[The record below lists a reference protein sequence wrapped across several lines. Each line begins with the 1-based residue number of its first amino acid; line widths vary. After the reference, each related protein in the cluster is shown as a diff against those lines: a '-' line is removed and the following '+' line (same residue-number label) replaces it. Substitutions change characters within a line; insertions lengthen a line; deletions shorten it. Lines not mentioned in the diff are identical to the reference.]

1 MNQRSYVS
9 LDQWQA
15 LVAVVETGSY
25 AAAAVALNKS
35 QSAVTYLIQQLE
47 SRLGVSAFETRG
59 RRAVLTPIGEMLHRQ
74 ARVLLDQASRLEQ
87 RARTVS
93 AGWEPVIR
101 VAVEILLPPEPMLT
115 ALAGFAE
122 QSPATRVEVEETV
135 LGGTL
140 EALLQKRVD
149 LAITPQIPAGF
160 LGDALTHLR
169 LIAVAHPDH
178 ALHRLNRPLTAAD
191 LAEHR
196 HLLVRDSGIHRDS
209 RATSVEVDR
218 RWTFSQFD
226 TSIRAAIH
234 GHGFAW
240 YPQARIEDALA
251 QGLLKP
257 LPLSEGAERHVTLYL
272 VLADS
277 ELAGPGVRA
286 LAAQFKQILSKDIT
300 MSSPLR

>member
-59 RRAVLTPIGEMLHRQ
+59 RRAILTPIGEMLHRQ

-149 LAITPQIPAGF
+149 LAITPQIPVGF

>member
-149 LAITPQIPAGF
+149 LAITPQVPVGF

-286 LAAQFKQILSKDIT
+286 LAAQFKQILSKDIM

>member
-251 QGLLKP
+251 EGLLKP

>member
-25 AAAAVALNKS
+25 AAAAVALKKS

-59 RRAVLTPIGEMLHRQ
+59 RRAVLTPVGEMLHRQ
-74 ARVLLDQASRLEQ
+74 ARVLLEQAHRLEQ

-101 VAVEILLPPEPMLT
+101 IAVEILLPPEPMLA
-115 ALAGFAE
+115 ALAGFAV
-122 QSPATRVEVEETV
+122 QSPATRVDVEETV
-135 LGGTL
+135 LGGTI
-140 EALLQKRVD
+140 EAVLQKRVD
-149 LAITPQIPAGF
+149 LAITPQIPVGF
-160 LGDALTHLR
+160 LGDALTRLK

-178 ALHRLNRPLTAAD
+178 ALHRLNRPLTATD

-209 RATSVEVDR
+209 RAISVDVDR

-226 TSIRAAIH
+226 TSIRAAIQ

-240 YPQARIEDALA
+240 YPQARIQDALA

-257 LPLSEGAERHVTLYL
+257 LPLSEGGERYVTLYL
-272 VLADS
+272 VMTDS

-286 LAAQFKQILSKDIT
+286 LATQFKKILSKDTT
-300 MSSPLR
+300 MSSALR